1 MNLSCE
7 LAYFHHRLVRTI
19 SFQAYITIAGVSLA
33 TGYFAGHYISAV
45 QGPIPSRDE
54 AKPTEPE
61 GDNSESDA
69 SSETGDGD
77 LAQVNPSL
85 DEECKLVGF
94 QHPRFP
100 LLDV

>member
-1 MNLSCE
+1 M
-7 LAYFHHRLVRTI
+7 RTKRHLHL
-19 SFQAYITIAGVSLA
+19 FQAYITIAGVSLA
-33 TGYFAGHYISAV
+33 TGYFAGHYISVV
-45 QGPIPSRDE
+45 QGRAVTPSHDE

-77 LAQVNPSL
+77 LAHVNPSL

-94 QHPRFP
+94 RHPGCP
-100 LLDV
+100 LLDI